1 MVDYLP
7 MPPTLSLDNNVI
19 DPISRKDQENIYTQ
33 FADLL
38 VSLEPELKKEFEPH
52 YSIEA
57 FFERLGKEGD
67 FWDGFDIYK
76 NTTIPKKTFEDREA
90 IAAAVGKIQK
100 QLETNIKN
108 EPFFSKNNLKSLY
121 DAAKT
126 EFVGNQ
132 LSGDLLNLTFYRYGD
147 HLFSP
152 DVDHWS
158 YIIPDLVWDR
168 LVAFPV
174 AWSELNG
181 VRGVLEAEAQK
192 AWERAEKFYDCLIA
206 MYHNQNGRLLGAAF
220 ARLTL
225 QRYFVFCVLSLKRLK
240 WQVKQSKKSA
250 SISLTYQMEKLQS
263 WVNAH
268 HLAFKKNSDLL
279 DIRLLHCALYG
290 FISEKGTKKEPISG
304 ICVTCD
310 PVSTVEARL
319 SLCVGAH
326 KMLSEQVK
334 EWNFPLCAG
343 KIICLK
349 YENLTFIHVKT
360 IDVKRFIQEYS
371 GWKNKWIGWKFNAKL
386 FGRIVW
392 SRIKHLQ
399 RSFKTKLLQ
408 FTRWIL
414 RL

>member
-1 MVDYLP
+1 MLP
-7 MPPTLSLDNNVI
+7 LIFLDDNVL
-19 DPISRKDQENIYTQ
+19 DPISRKGQENVYAQ
-33 FADLL
+33 LENLL
-38 VSLEPELKKEFEPH
+38 ASLEPELEKGFTPR

-76 NTTIPKKTFEDREA
+76 NTAMPKKTFEDGEA
-90 IAAAVGKIQK
+90 IAAAVGTIQK
-100 QLETNIKN
+100 QLETNIRN

-121 DAAKT
+121 DASKAG
-126 EFVGNQ
+126 FVGNQ

-152 DVDHWS
+152 DVDHWPF
-158 YIIPDLVWDR
+158 IIPDLVWDR

-174 AWSELNG
+174 AWSESNG
-181 VRGVLEAEAQK
+181 VQGVPDAEAQK
-192 AWERAEKFYDCLIA
+192 AWKRAEKFYDCLTA
-206 MYHNQNGRLLGAAF
+206 TYHNQNGRLLGAAF

-225 QRYFVFCVLSLKRLK
+225 QRYLVFCVLSLKRLK
-240 WQVKQSKKSA
+240 WQVKQSKRSA
-250 SISLTYQMEKLQS
+250 SIPLTYQMERLQS

-268 HLAFKKNSDLL
+268 RLAFKKNSDLL

-290 FISEKGTKKEPISG
+290 FVPEKGSKKEPISG

-310 PVSTVEARL
+310 PVGDVEARL
-319 SLCVGAH
+319 SLSVGAH
-326 KMLSEQVK
+326 KMLSEQVDG
-334 EWNFPLCAG
+334 WNLPLCAG

-349 YENLTFIHVKT
+349 YENRTFVHVKT
-360 IDVKRFIQEYS
+360 IDVKCFIQEYY
-371 GWKNKWIGWKFNAKL
+371 GWKNKWTGWKFNTKL

-408 FTRWIL
+408 FTRGIL